1 MYGNAYGSDIDS
13 YFGNSGV
20 SSLQNAGMWTIISLV
35 VAIVAGICLYFTV
48 FADKNENNYKGFMAK
63 LYEYVKFDKMIITS
77 FLKISYLIGA
87 IYITLASFGL
97 ISTSFLVFLLT
108 LVLGNLILRVVYEF
122 MLVTL
127 KIFENTNEINKK
139 MK

>member
-1 MYGNAYGSDIDS
+1 MYDYDYMDGLGAT
-13 YFGNSGV
+13 
-20 SSLQNAGMWTIISLV
+20 SSSTQLADVGIWGIIALV
-35 VAIVAGICLYFTV
+35 IAIIGGICLYFTV
-48 FADKNENNYKGFMAK
+48 FSKTNEKKYKGFMAK

-77 FLKISYLIGA
+77 FLKISYLIGT

-97 ISTSFLVFLLT
+97 ISTSFLLFLLT